1 MLQGKFIS
9 LLIIIEICFPL
20 QVGGEYNFDTET
32 FFLTATDIRLYGNT
46 LPSDVTP
53 HCTSVCTECL
63 YTFGQQDYM
72 FIDGDLIIPAM
83 FDIHYPG
90 NMPYLC
96 GNIRYRNGF
105 LNSEAFK
112 FALER
117 VNNGQANVTLGV
129 RLGGLGFDGCMDSD
143 RALTI
148 IAGLYAGIFP
158 LEDGKFDIPLEKL
171 LGWMLYA
178 DDVTIAMS
186 MLNSVN
192 VITPAATSPVLD
204 DKSVFT
210 TFFRTIPS
218 DGLRALAM
226 AKTAKEMGYQ
236 YVITLNAPDQGSRD
250 ALAAFRKYMEAE
262 DLCIGASYEFETDG
276 TVDQLIS
283 YIVASSTRVVA
294 VFSDPDRYIEDL
306 LLAKSRNVNAAN
318 IVFMSN
324 RVWSEPMLSRAAIS
338 QAEKS
343 LMFGNI
349 PVKISKFEDYLRNK
363 FPATYTENPWFDEFY
378 ERFFSCDLGENWK
391 YGVRCSNPAGQSVVN
406 STYFVYTFHAN
417 QSCLFT

>member
-1 MLQGKFIS
+1 
-9 LLIIIEICFPL
+9 
-20 QVGGEYNFDTET
+20 
-32 FFLTATDIRLYGNT
+32 
-46 LPSDVTP
+46 
-53 HCTSVCTECL
+53 
-63 YTFGQQDYM
+63 
-72 FIDGDLIIPAM
+72 
-83 FDIHYPG
+83 
-90 NMPYLC
+90 
-96 GNIRYRNGF
+96 
-105 LNSEAFK
+105 
-112 FALER
+112 
-117 VNNGQANVTLGV
+117 
-129 RLGGLGFDGCMDSD
+129 
-143 RALTI
+143 
-148 IAGLYAGIFP
+148 
-158 LEDGKFDIPLEKL
+158 
-171 LGWMLYA
+171 
-178 DDVTIAMS
+178 
-186 MLNSVN
+186 
-192 VITPAATSPVLD
+192 
-204 DKSVFT
+204 
-210 TFFRTIPS
+210 
-218 DGLRALAM
+218 M

-406 STYFVYTFHAN
+406 STYFVYTFHGN
-417 QSCLFT
+417 QSCLFP